1 MQTVVNNK
9 YITIL
14 ESLNY
19 NVNEAVNEFLLLK
32 IYNKISEYK
41 NELIYF
47 SEKYKKSFKNFE
59 IYINSIEKSEDIDEY
74 NDYLAWKFSFDSLN
88 YYENQLKTIK

>member
-9 YITIL
+9 YIPVL

-19 NVNEAVNEFLLLK
+19 NVNEAVSEFLLLK
-32 IYNKISEYK
+32 IHNKISEYK
-41 NELIYF
+41 NELLYY
-47 SEKYKKSFKNFE
+47 SEKYKKSFTKFE
-59 IYINSIEKSEDIDEY
+59 EYINSIENSENIDEY
-74 NDYLAWKFSFDSLN
+74 NDYLAWKFSFDSLD

>member
-1 MQTVVNNK
+1 MQTVVSNK
-9 YITIL
+9 YIPIL

-19 NVNEAVNEFLLLK
+19 NVDDAVNEFLLLK

-41 NELIYF
+41 NELIYY
-47 SEKYKKSFKNFE
+47 SEKYKKNFKEFE
-59 IYINSIEKSEDIDEY
+59 KYINSIENSEDVDMY

-88 YYENQLKTIK
+88 YFENQLKTIK

>member
-9 YITIL
+9 YIPVL

-19 NVNEAVNEFLLLK
+19 NVNEAVSEFLLLK
-32 IYNKISEYK
+32 IHNKVSEYK
-41 NELIYF
+41 NELLYY
-47 SEKYKKSFKNFE
+47 SEKYKKSFTKFE
-59 IYINSIEKSEDIDEY
+59 EYINSIENSENIDEY
-74 NDYLAWKFSFDSLN
+74 NDYLAWKFSFDSLD